1 MSRPVRAVDIAAGE
15 TWRDVLTLCEA
26 YFVYAPIVSVTRGW
40 PTKIEVSG
48 HGIAADTPV
57 PVFIQNVRGIELL
70 NTGVEPYIGERFDD
84 DTLLLRDVNSGSSS
98 AYVPNSGTAK
108 YMPPKDLSVFT
119 PRMQIR
125 KTIGSAVLVEI
136 GSSEI
141 TLTANG
147 RITIELSETQTKL
160 LVNGET
166 SPFTCIGHLELVNG
180 AIVDRPFDFEFT
192 VYPEGTEEP

>member
-26 YFVYAPIVSVTRGW
+26 DFVYAPIVSVTRGW
-40 PTKIEVSG
+40 PTKIGVTG

-70 NTGVEPYIGERFDD
+70 NTGVEPYIGERFDN
-84 DTLLLRDVNSGSSS
+84 DTLLLRDVNSGASS

-108 YMPPKDLSVFT
+108 YMPPKDLSAFT

-125 KTIGSAVLVEI
+125 RTVGSTVLVEI
-136 GSSEI
+136 GSAEI
-141 TLTANG
+141 TLSTNG
-147 RITIELSETQTKL
+147 RIIVELSEAQTKL
-160 LVNGET
+160 LASGED
-166 SPFTCIGHLELVNG
+166 SPFFCIGQLELVNG
-180 AIVDRPFDFEFT
+180 ASVDRPFDYEFT
-192 VYPEGTEEP
+192 VYPEGTKEP